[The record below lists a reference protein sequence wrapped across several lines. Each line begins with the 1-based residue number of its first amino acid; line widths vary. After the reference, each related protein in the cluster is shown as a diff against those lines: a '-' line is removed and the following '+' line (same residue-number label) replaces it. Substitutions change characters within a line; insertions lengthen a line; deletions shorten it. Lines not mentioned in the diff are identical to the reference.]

1 MAISSEQSILNI
13 LKVYY
18 KDGVSNLLFRNSP
31 AVRQINK
38 TRVEGKEQ
46 RFAAMYGRGGAVAS
60 KFTVALN
67 KAANNSKNAEFI
79 VTPGQLFSVFTYNAK
94 EVQASKSK
102 KGAYMKVAGNKAFAA
117 AEALRKTLAAAFYGR
132 GFGEVGVLD
141 STAAAVIAAGTAGTD
156 VEVELTRDII
166 TKIAVDS
173 DLVLKTSVSSGTE
186 NGLFTV
192 KKING
197 TKVTLTVGTAYASA
211 AAGDVICL
219 RGSMDASGNPNM
231 PMGLDGWLPIVNA
244 RVNGAADTNWDDYI
258 ETPFYNVNRSLD
270 VESLAGSFIYDTNNT
285 KKVDDIQQLLQVVR
299 DHGSM
304 ADFLVMNSKDWL
316 DVANEIQSTNTY
328 FTQTSTKAKRMANVG
343 LSEMSASFSTNDI
356 QTIIDD
362 PYCPKGKFYILEK
375 DDVEL
380 WAYTNSEVAQ
390 EDGIA
395 GNEPGTQDPLTY
407 NDKGEEDSAFKLLI
421 DDFISVV
428 PGTPTDDGEAVRV
441 TYNLFGSFVLMNP
454 AHAGVGIFHDY
465 TAADVVGYAK

>member
-1 MAISSEQSILNI
+1 
-13 LKVYY
+13 
-18 KDGVSNLLFRNSP
+18 
-31 AVRQINK
+31 
-38 TRVEGKEQ
+38 
-46 RFAAMYGRGGAVAS
+46 
-60 KFTVALN
+60 
-67 KAANNSKNAEFI
+67 
-79 VTPGQLFSVFTYNAK
+79 
-94 EVQASKSK
+94 
-102 KGAYMKVAGNKAFAA
+102 
-117 AEALRKTLAAAFYGR
+117 
-132 GFGEVGVLD
+132 
-141 STAAAVIAAGTAGTD
+141 
-156 VEVELTRDII
+156 
-166 TKIAVDS
+166 
-173 DLVLKTSVSSGTE
+173 
-186 NGLFTV
+186 LFTV

-219 RGSMDASGNPNM
+219 RGSMNASGNPNM

-258 ETPFYNVNRSLD
+258 ETRFYNVNRSLD

-356 QTIIDD
+356 QTIVDD

-465 TAADVVGYAK
+465 TASDVVGYAK